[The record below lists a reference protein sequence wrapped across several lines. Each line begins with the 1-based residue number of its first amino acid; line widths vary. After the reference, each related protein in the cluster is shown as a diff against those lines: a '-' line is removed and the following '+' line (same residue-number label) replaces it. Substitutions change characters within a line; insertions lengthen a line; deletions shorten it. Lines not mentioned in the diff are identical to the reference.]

1 LKASGVSILLVEQN
15 ARAALQVAD
24 YGYVLETGELV
35 IEGPSADL
43 AANPQVAATYLG
55 QTAARSGE

>member
-1 LKASGVSILLVEQN
+1 VSILLVEQN
-15 ARAALQVAD
+15 AHAALQVAD

-35 IEGPSADL
+35 IEGNSADL

-55 QTAARSGE
+55 QSATPRSG